1 MDDEENRQL
10 FERQLMSIWK
20 RKTQNCVLLNRA
32 EYNAKLQRLLE
43 LENPQCPKN
52 AQDFRLMKL
61 YDYILQDN
69 GGHQT
74 RRLCKRGT
82 TFLFVPIE
90 EMYEILKSAHIQL
103 RHAGRNSMQLF
114 FRNKYCNITKDCIMT
129 FLALC
134 KQCPRKKKI
143 REMRPKPE
151 PGVLDEIEMMND
163 EDDIDVDGTL
173 HGSASTSSLGH
184 FSSTNGGT
192 SSSHGGGGSG
202 HWKSEKVHHLSGET
216 STISAATN
224 GTISQFHDTFS
235 RGQIDIVDM
244 RKQSDGEYNYIFKY
258 LNLQSGEIRLKPMQ
272 YGTPME
278 AANILIDIYCE
289 QGAPVVLQSVNG
301 RDFAKDI
308 VLEISKLWPSCRQLH
323 GLIRV
328 SSYSDIADNG
338 AIMEQLVTMQKR
350 FNTNVWAHLLRFLQW
365 EINSNYNSDLGR
377 SVLENTFGKQPQL
390 GLPPSKLL
398 EAVYDKAQ
406 SEEQMMDYIADAELL
421 RLSAFCTNACQQ
433 AQQNQILISNSSSSS
448 SMTRH
453 RQQQQ
458 RPPISATASI
468 TINPGHFIDE
478 SQLMGHQETKPQP
491 ASNSTVMSSQNEYH
505 NNMQQAP
512 ISNSTTLQR
521 SGSPAV
527 FLDYRSLHMSVEQ
540 ERQQQQQQQHS
551 AHHSVQHSPA
561 SQQPPPQQQQQQQ
574 SQAQQQQQQQ
584 TPVYLQQQQQ
594 PPQMESSQQQQQLPT
609 PQPQNISQ
617 PTSVYLQ
624 TAMDQQQQQPPQSHT
639 PQQQQQ
645 QQPQQQ
651 QQQQQIPT
659 YVTTTSLEMLQEML
673 DPSRQQHKLVELD
686 NSQQQQQNHLS
697 NPQNFT
703 L

>member
-1 MDDEENRQL
+1 
-10 FERQLMSIWK
+10 MSIWK

-151 PGVLDEIEMMND
+151 PGALDEIEMMND

-173 HGSASTSSLGH
+173 HGSASSSSLGH
-184 FSSTNGGT
+184 FSSTNGTASSSHAGGGHWKTEKLHHLNGT
-192 SSSHGGGGSG
+192 SSS
-202 HWKSEKVHHLSGET
+202 
-216 STISAATN
+216 ISSSATTN

-244 RKQSDGEYNYIFKY
+244 RKQPDGEFNYIFKY

-278 AANILIDIYCE
+278 AANMLIDIYCE

-301 RDFAKDI
+301 RDFAKD
-308 VLEISKLWPSCRQLH
+308 VVMEISKLWPSCRQLH

-328 SSYSDIADNG
+328 STYSDIADNG

-365 EINSNYNSDLGR
+365 DINSSYNADIGR

-433 AQQNQILISNSSSSS
+433 AQQNHILIPSSS
-448 SMTRH
+448 SMSRH
-453 RQQQQ
+453 RQQQQQQ

-468 TINPGHFIDE
+468 TVNPGHFIDE

-491 ASNSTVMSSQNEYH
+491 SSNPTVMASQNDYH
-505 NNMQQAP
+505 NNMQQAT
-512 ISNSTTLQR
+512 ISTSATLQR

-540 ERQQQQQQQHS
+540 ERQQQQQQQQQQQHS
-551 AHHSVQHSPA
+551 AHHSQ
-561 SQQPPPQQQQQQQ
+561 QQPQQ
-574 SQAQQQQQQQ
+574 SQPQQQQQ
-584 TPVYLQQQQQ
+584 TPVYLQQ
-594 PPQMESSQQQQQLPT
+594 PPQMEPSQQQQQQPI
-609 PQPQNISQ
+609 PQSQQQQPQNISQ

-624 TAMDQQQQQPPQSHT
+624 SSMDQQQQPPQSHT
-639 PQQQQQ
+639 PQQQQ
-645 QQPQQQ
+645 PQQQ
-651 QQQQQIPT
+651 QQQMPQPT
-659 YVTTTSLEMLQEML
+659 YVTTSLEMLQDML
-673 DPSRQQHKLVELD
+673 DPSRQQHKLVEHD
-686 NSQQQQQNHLS
+686 NSQQQQQNHL
-697 NPQNFT
+697 PQNFA

>member
-1 MDDEENRQL
+1 MDDEENRVT

-52 AQDFRLMKL
+52 AQDFRLIKL
-61 YDYILQDN
+61 YDYIVQDN
-69 GGHQT
+69 GGQHQT

-173 HGSASTSSLGH
+173 HGSGTNSSLGH
-184 FSSTNGGT
+184 FASTNNGT
-192 SSSHGGGGSG
+192 QSSSNG
-202 HWKSEKVHHLSGET
+202 HWKTEKLHHLGAGSSSLSGVG
-216 STISAATN
+216 TN
-224 GTISQFHDTFS
+224 GSTSQFNDQFS
-235 RGQIDIVDM
+235 RGQIDIIDM
-244 RKQSDGEYNYIFKY
+244 RKQPDAEYNYIFKY
-258 LNLQSGEIRLKPMQ
+258 INLQSGEIRLKPMQ

-278 AANILIDIYCE
+278 AANMLIDIYCE

-308 VLEISKLWPSCRQLH
+308 VMEISKLWPNCRQLH

-328 SSYSDIADNG
+328 SSFSDIADNST
-338 AIMEQLVTMQKR
+338 IMEQLVTMQKR

-365 EINSNYNSDLGR
+365 EINSNYNSDIGR

-390 GLPPSKLL
+390 GLPSSKLL

-406 SEEQMMDYIADAELL
+406 SEEQMMDYIAGAELL

-433 AQQNQILISNSSSSS
+433 AQQQNQSS
-448 SMTRH
+448 SMSRH
-453 RQQQQ
+453 PQRQQ

-468 TINPGHFIDE
+468 TVNPGHFIDE
-478 SQLMGHQETKPQP
+478 SQLMGHQDTKPP
-491 ASNSTVMSSQNEYH
+491 PTNPIMSAQNDYH
-505 NNMQQAP
+505 NMQQSA
-512 ISNSTTLQR
+512 ISTTTTLQR
-521 SGSPAV
+521 NGSPTV

-561 SQQPPPQQQQQQQ
+561 PSQPPQQQPQSQQPQQQQQAPVYLQQPPPQMEPQQQNQPQ
-574 SQAQQQQQQQ
+574 S
-584 TPVYLQQQQQ
+584 
-594 PPQMESSQQQQQLPT
+594 
-609 PQPQNISQ
+609 QNISQ
-617 PTSVYLQ
+617 PASVYLQ
-624 TAMDQQQQQPPQSHT
+624 TSMEQQQTPQPQPPI
-639 PQQQQQ
+639 Q

-651 QQQQQIPT
+651 QQIPQPT
-659 YVTTTSLEMLQEML
+659 YVTTSLEMLQDML
-673 DPSRQQHKLVELD
+673 DPSRQHKLEHD
-686 NSQQQQQNHLS
+686 NSQQQQNHLS